1 MIIQEFFSNRNLYAN
16 ANPIGYK
23 DPSGHTSVA
32 EQACATA
39 IMAVVSQRYTICLA
53 GLMGA
58 IFGAAVSPLLKGNA
72 NAEDHM
78 LKSMISGFIM
88 GAGISA
94 IGFIAAAVFSI
105 SLIHFYITVAL
116 ISTTTEFVEA
126 VYCLSQGKTKES
138 FVHMALSLISFVGFS
153 KLYNM
158 PDVFPSMEK
167 GLISKYAN
175 AVEDRGAVPGR
186 VQSRINVATGPTRF
200 TPLRNPGEQ
209 SKAGFEHVLDEHFDR
224 DLANSRSVFSITP
237 DELKIIL
244 QSKQTVDSPVIPTGD
259 GRYVRIVDTGKVVG
273 NTALKFGGGETTWIK
288 IFTDKAGNLITTFPV
303 PEPNHN

>member
-1 MIIQEFFSNRNLYAN
+1 VYDEESGLYYLRARYMDPSTGTFTSMDSYEGRMSDPDSLHKYLYAN
-16 ANPIGYK
+16 ANPVVYK

-94 IGFIAAAVFSI
+94 IGFISAAVFSI

-116 ISTTTEFVEA
+116 ISTTAEYVEA
-126 VYCLSQGKTKES
+126 LYCMSQGKTKEY
-138 FVHMALSLISFVGFS
+138 FVHLSLSLISFVGFS

-158 PDVFPSMEK
+158 PDVFPSMGK
-167 GLISKYAN
+167 GKISKYAN
-175 AVEDRGAVPGR
+175 AVEDR
-186 VQSRINVATGPTRF
+186 
-200 TPLRNPGEQ
+200 
-209 SKAGFEHVLDEHFDR
+209 
-224 DLANSRSVFSITP
+224 
-237 DELKIIL
+237 
-244 QSKQTVDSPVIPTGD
+244 
-259 GRYVRIVDTGKVVG
+259 
-273 NTALKFGGGETTWIK
+273 
-288 IFTDKAGNLITTFPV
+288 
-303 PEPNHN
+303 